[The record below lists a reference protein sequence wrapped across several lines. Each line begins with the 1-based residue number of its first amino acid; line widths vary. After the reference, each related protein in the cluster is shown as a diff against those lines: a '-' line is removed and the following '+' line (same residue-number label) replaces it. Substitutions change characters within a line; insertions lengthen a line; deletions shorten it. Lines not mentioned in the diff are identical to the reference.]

1 MLSSRAHK
9 LVDSAH
15 DEFSYI
21 LTEFRQVALREG
33 YERVAEG
40 AYCEV
45 WLSKKAIKVLR
56 KAPPKDR
63 ARMGKIFGHLCEN
76 GPDDLNEEQ
85 FKSEGRFST
94 GGPQSKKI
102 MVYVGKSYQLRVYGC
117 WNDELPRRFECP
129 EAVIKK
135 KNRADQEVLQ
145 RVAHNFG
152 E

>member
-1 MLSSRAHK
+1 
-9 LVDSAH
+9 
-15 DEFSYI
+15 
-21 LTEFRQVALREG
+21 
-33 YERVAEG
+33 
-40 AYCEV
+40 
-45 WLSKKAIKVLR
+45 
-56 KAPPKDR
+56 
-63 ARMGKIFGHLCEN
+63 MGKIFGHLCEN

-117 WNDELPRRFECP
+117 WNDEPSRRFECP